1 MGELSWSPMGGG
13 SPYERRADLSFVPVA
28 ADALLP
34 VYLIGGTDRPKQV
47 RALARLRA
55 RFAAESVE
63 NLAAASA
70 SGEDAVAACN
80 ALGLF
85 AGDGGRLVIVRGIEA
100 WRKKDIDAVGAYL
113 EAPAPGAV
121 LALVAEE
128 TSKTAALAQLCAKHG
143 QVLQFDVP
151 KPANLHAWVR
161 AEFGRRGATADV
173 EAARALVE
181 ICGEDVLALA
191 SEVDKIV
198 AWAAGEPISRRDVEQ
213 LAVGGREAA
222 AWALTD
228 AWGARDL
235 PRLLAA
241 CELALERKDP
251 FVLAVGLASH
261 VGRVRTAQA
270 LAEEGLR
277 TKEIA
282 ARLKM
287 KEFPARKALGHAENY
302 SRDELDAALV
312 ELAALDGAL
321 KGASRLPPELELER
335 TLVAITQPAERASV
349 VGAA

>member
-1 MGELSWSPMGGG
+1 MGGG
-13 SPYERRADLSFVPVA
+13 SPYEPRADLSFLPVSA
-28 ADALLP
+28 EPLLP
-34 VYLIGGTDRPKQV
+34 VYLIAGTDRPKHV

-55 RFAAESVE
+55 RFGPESVD
-63 NLAAASA
+63 NLVAASA

-85 AGDGGRLVIVRGIEA
+85 AGEGGRLVIVRGVEA
-100 WRKKDIDAVGAYL
+100 WRKNDVDAVGAYL
-113 EAPAPGAV
+113 QAPAPGAV

-128 TSKTAALAQLCAKHG
+128 ALKAGSLGQLCAKYG

-151 KPANLHAWVR
+151 KPANLYTWVR
-161 AEFGRRGATADV
+161 AEFERRGAVADV

-181 ICGEDVLALA
+181 ICGEDVIALA
-191 SEVDKIV
+191 SEIDKIV
-198 AWAAGEPISRRDVEQ
+198 AWAGGEAISRREVEQ

-235 PRLLAA
+235 SGLLAA

-251 FVLAVGLASH
+251 FVLAVGLAGH

-312 ELAALDGAL
+312 QLADLDAAL
-321 KGASRLPPELELER
+321 KGASRIPPELELER
-335 TLVAITQPAERASV
+335 TLVAITRPAERTNVA
-349 VGAA
+349 GAA